1 MEIAYDMSI
10 SCFQLIQTY
19 FLCRLLSG
27 NKLSGSLPDELGNL
41 TNLNRL
47 QVDENQLSGPV
58 PKSFANLVLIKHM

>member
-1 MEIAYDMSI
+1 
-10 SCFQLIQTY
+10 
-19 FLCRLLSG
+19 LSG

-58 PKSFANLVLIKHM
+58 PKSFSNLVYVKHL